1 MVKVKKVGECAW
13 SYSEKAKVV
22 WVEVEAYRIETNN
35 GILCLALKTK
45 NVG

>member
-22 WVEVEAYRIETNN
+22 WVEAYRIETNN